1 MKKIGLTGN
10 IGSGKSLV
18 CSLLE
23 RFSVPVY
30 YADDEAKK
38 ILDSKEVQAV
48 LKNHFGAKIFSGNWV
63 NRQVL
68 ASIVF
73 QSRKELEFL
82 NNTIHPRLKEDI
94 KRWFDKQEKCT
105 YAVVEA
111 AILFENSFENLFD
124 KIVFVSAPKSIRLD
138 RVLKRDK
145 VKREDVLNRMKNQWA
160 EEDKIKLSDYVIY
173 NDDEQMLLPQLIEL
187 NKKLESLK

>member
-1 MKKIGLTGN
+1 MKRIGLTGN

-18 CSLLE
+18 CSFFE
-23 RFSVPVY
+23 RTAVPVY

-38 ILDSKEVQAV
+38 ILDSKEVHAELRQ
-48 LKNHFGAKIFSGNWV
+48 HFGAKIFSDNRV

-73 QSRKELEFL
+73 QSKEELEFL

-94 KRWFDKQEKCT
+94 KRWFEKQENCA
-105 YAVVEA
+105 YAIVEA

-124 KIVFVSAPKSIRLD
+124 KIVLVSAPESIRLD

-145 VKREDVLNRMKNQWA
+145 VKKEDVLNRMKNQWK
-160 EEDKIKLSDYVIY
+160 EEKKVQLSDYIIY
-173 NDDEQMLLPQLIEL
+173 NDGEQMLLPQFVEL
-187 NKKLESLK
+187 SNLLESLK